1 MSLMMVVTALGWV
14 GAIAGLVAYAMVSR
28 GRWSADSLAF
38 QCTNVLAAGTM
49 LTVAAANGVWP
60 SAASNIAAIA
70 IGANALFTVFR
81 AKRRAAERAAE
92 SVPALTVVEGTAR
105 DHREPAA
112 QPAVDHRA
120 YAEAA

>member
-81 AKRRAAERAAE
+81 AKRRAAESA
-92 SVPALTVVEGTAR
+92 PALTVVEGTTR

-112 QPAVDHRA
+112 RPAVGHRA